1 MMEVDTDVNE
11 NYEAYW
17 QKNGAVGLTPQLPWI
32 HKRVPLLDY
41 GNEIDL
47 ILDYGNEIDLIS
59 LNFRKASDLGLPGK
73 P

>member
-32 HKRVPLLDY
+32 HTRVPLLDC
-41 GNEIDL
+41 GNEIDF
-47 ILDYGNEIDLIS
+47 IS
-59 LNFRKASDLGLPGK
+59 LNFRKAPGLGLPGK